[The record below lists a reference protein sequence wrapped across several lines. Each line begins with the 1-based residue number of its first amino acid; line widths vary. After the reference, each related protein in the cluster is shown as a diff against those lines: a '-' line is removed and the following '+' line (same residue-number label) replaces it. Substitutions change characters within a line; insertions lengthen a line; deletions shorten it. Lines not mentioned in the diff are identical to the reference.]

1 MTIRTKKKKTT
12 NLINI
17 DFIKKAARLLK
28 GEHLEDNEQNIYNLY
43 QKKKKKYN
51 RLNINIWKKNDLWSI
66 DLAEMKDLARY
77 NDNLRYLLCVVDVY
91 SRYAF
96 VRLLQNKSSKN
107 VMKKFEDILLKENEF
122 PKKIVSD
129 EGSEFQGIRKELSK
143 KYNFTIY
150 NTYNREI
157 KATHAERFI
166 RTIKQMIRRT
176 IDLLQTR
183 SEKKNLIIKNTYI

>member
-1 MTIRTKKKKTT
+1 MRTKKKTT
-12 NLINI
+12 NLINN

-122 PKKIVSD
+122 PKKIISD
-129 EGSEFQGIRKELSK
+129 EGSEFQGNRKELSK
-143 KYNFTIY
+143 KYNFAIY

-166 RTIKQMIRRT
+166 RT
-176 IDLLQTR
+176 
-183 SEKKNLIIKNTYI
+183 KNR